1 MIDFHPILPA
11 LQPRAWRQWCRV
23 VTSKWERRAELKWF
37 TVSVHLSSLTLTSV
51 NMTPLPLHPVTM
63 MTSQPPRSVLRCV
76 PLTDS
81 CFTPPPPPL
90 VFPQP
95 KTHSLSASSM
105 QDPSAHPGEG
115 LTYPPSLRT
124 TSTSCCKGR
133 PGCSLPV
140 TRPRSPTWLR
150 LGTRSSLSPLSRG
163 VRRKKRGNR
172 LRHN

>member
-1 MIDFHPILPA
+1 MK
-11 LQPRAWRQWCRV
+11 R
-23 VTSKWERRAELKWF
+23 F

-51 NMTPLPLHPVTM
+51 NMTPLPYHLPLHPVTM
-63 MTSQPPRSVLRCV
+63 TTSQPPRSVLRCV

-81 CFTPPPPPL
+81 CFTPPL

-124 TSTSCCKGR
+124 TSISCCKGR
-133 PGCSLPV
+133 PGCALPV

-150 LGTRSSLSPLSRG
+150 LGTRSCLSPLSRG
-163 VRRKKRGNR
+163 VRRKMRGNR